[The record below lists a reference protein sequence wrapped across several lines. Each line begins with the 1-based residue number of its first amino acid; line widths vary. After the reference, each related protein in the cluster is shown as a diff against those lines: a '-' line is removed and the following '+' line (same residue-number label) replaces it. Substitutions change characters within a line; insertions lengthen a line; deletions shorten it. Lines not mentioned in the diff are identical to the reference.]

1 MPIKKSKFRRA
12 SEAVKKTPVKKA
24 TTKQLERLCRLIHI
38 KYVRSLED
46 QLYDDKAH
54 LYSKEGTIST
64 LQSELQYYRNKMRK
78 MEVFEDKRAR
88 ILADNE
94 TAWGHKLKEYID
106 ANKDLA
112 EQNKKLAAEHIEI
125 TRAYNSLH
133 DFGIM
138 AKEQG
143 IDIGNHREKLPEN
156 NKWDFKPSQI
166 LLESGKVVNRI
177 SRTKRKKK

>member
-1 MPIKKSKFRRA
+1 MSIKKNKFRKA
-12 SEAVKKTPVKKA
+12 SDAVKKTPVKQA
-24 TTKQLERLCRLIHI
+24 TNAQLERLFKVIHI

-46 QLYDDKAH
+46 QLVEDKAH
-54 LYSKEGTIST
+54 LYCKESTIST
-64 LQSELQYYRNKMRK
+64 LQREIQYFRNKMRK
-78 MEVFEDKRAR
+78 IEVFEDKRAR
-88 ILADNE
+88 LLADNE

-112 EQNKKLAAEHIEI
+112 EQNKKLAADHIEI

-133 DFGIM
+133 NFGIV

-143 IDIGNHREKLPEN
+143 IDIGKHRAKLPEN
-156 NKWDFKPSQI
+156 NKWDFKPTQLI
-166 LLESGKVVNRI
+166 LESGKVIDRI

>member
-1 MPIKKSKFRRA
+1 MPIKKNKFRKA
-12 SEAVKKTPVKKA
+12 SDAVKKTPVKQA
-24 TTKQLERLCRLIHI
+24 TNAQLERLFKVIHI

-46 QLYDDKAH
+46 QLVEDKAH
-54 LYSKEGTIST
+54 LYCKESTIST
-64 LQSELQYYRNKMRK
+64 LQREIQYFRNKMRK
-78 MEVFEDKRAR
+78 IEVFEDKRAR
-88 ILADNE
+88 LLADNE

-112 EQNKKLAAEHIEI
+112 EQNKKLAADHIEI

-133 DFGIM
+133 NFGII

-143 IDIGNHREKLPEN
+143 IDIGKHRAKLPEN
-156 NKWDFKPSQI
+156 NKWDFKPTQLI
-166 LLESGKVVNRI
+166 LESGKVIDRI

>member
-1 MPIKKSKFRRA
+1 MPIKKNKFRKA
-12 SEAVKKTPVKKA
+12 SDAVKKTPVKQA
-24 TTKQLERLCRLIHI
+24 TNAQLERLFKVIHI

-46 QLYDDKAH
+46 QLVEDKAH
-54 LYSKEGTIST
+54 LYCKESTIST
-64 LQSELQYYRNKMRK
+64 LQREIQYFRNKMRK
-78 MEVFEDKRAR
+78 IEVFEDKRAR
-88 ILADNE
+88 LLADNE

-143 IDIGNHREKLPEN
+143 IDIGKHREKLPEN